1 MSIERTCIVTR
12 AKYDK
17 KLLVRIVKIN
27 DGSICIDKNHS
38 IKGRGAYI
46 YPNVDNI
53 SIVRKKKLL
62 NRALKCMVSDLVYD
76 ELEVYING
84 ELS

>member
-1 MSIERTCIVTR
+1 MTVERTCIATR
-12 AKYDK
+12 TKYDK

-46 YPNVDNI
+46 YPNIDNI
-53 SIVRKKKLL
+53 SIVKKKKML
-62 NRALKCMVSDLVYD
+62 NRALKCEVADLVYE
-76 ELEVYING
+76 ELKEYING
-84 ELS
+84 KLS